1 MEGGISEALVRFGP
15 DWAVRYHPTAH
26 VAGVL
31 QHIRDCRTPA
41 LGGHVTAC
49 PECGEEYTLYHSCRD
64 RHCPRCQYAMRE
76 AWLLSRKEELLP
88 QTYFH
93 VVFTVPDA
101 LNPFIFGHQADA
113 YSALFHAAWDTLNT
127 FGEKAGVRLGMT
139 ALLHTWGSSLV
150 FHPHLHC
157 IVPGGGRRLDGNKWK
172 TLPQVKDGDKEPF
185 LFPVKALGTMFRAKY
200 MAALSAVEKL
210 PDAVRARCF
219 SKPWVVYAKS
229 PVSGAESTL
238 EYLARY
244 AYRVAI
250 GDSRT
255 LAVDDEGVTFEYKD
269 YRDGGKIKE
278 MTLDGVEFV
287 RRYAQH
293 VLPYRFVH
301 IRHYGILAPG
311 NRDLLSAL
319 QVELGNPP
327 VATSHRRRKRWKD
340 IAAAR
345 GLVMGLCP
353 HCGVGILVVVDVI
366 PHIRSPERNPSLYV
380 G

>member
-1 MEGGISEALVRFGP
+1 MEGGISEVLVRFGP
-15 DWAVRYHPTAH
+15 DWAARYHPTTHIAT
-26 VAGVL
+26 VF
-31 QHIRDCRTPA
+31 QHIRDCRTEA
-41 LGGHVTAC
+41 LGGRVTVC
-49 PECGEEYTLYHSCRD
+49 PECGEEHTLYHSCRD
-64 RHCPRCQYAMRE
+64 RHCPRCQHAQRE

-93 VVFTVPDA
+93 VVFTVPDV
-101 LNPFIFGHQADA
+101 LNKFILCHQSEA
-113 YSALFHAAWDTLNT
+113 YAALFHAAWDTLNT

-157 IVPGGGRRLDGNKWK
+157 IVPGGGRRLDGDRWK
-172 TLPQVKDGDKEPF
+172 TIPQVKDGEKEPF
-185 LFPVKALGTMFRAKY
+185 LFPVNALGKMFRAKY
-200 MAALSAVEKL
+200 MAALSAMEAL
-210 PDAVRARCF
+210 PEPMRAKCF

-250 GDSRT
+250 GDSRILSVT
-255 LAVDDEGVTFEYKD
+255 GEGVTFSYKD
-269 YRDGGKIKE
+269 YRDGDKVKE
-278 MTLDGVEFV
+278 MTLSGVEFV

-311 NRDLLSAL
+311 NREVLAAL

-327 VATSHRRRKRWKD
+327 VAARHRRRKRWKD
-340 IAAAR
+340 IAASR
-345 GLVMGLCP
+345 GLVMGQCP
-353 HCGVGILVVVDVI
+353 HCGVGILIVVRAL

>member
-15 DWAVRYHPTAH
+15 DWAARYHPTAH
-26 VAGVL
+26 VATVL

-41 LGGHVTAC
+41 LGGHVTVC
-49 PECGEEYTLYHSCRD
+49 TECGEEHTLYHSCRD
-64 RHCPRCQYAMRE
+64 RHCPRCQYAQRE
-76 AWLLSRKEELLP
+76 AWLLARKEELLP

-93 VVFTVPDA
+93 VVFTVPDV
-101 LNPFIFGHQADA
+101 LNDIIFSHQEKA
-113 YSALFHAAWDTLNT
+113 YAALFHAAWDTLDA
-127 FGEKAGVRLGMT
+127 FGQKAGVRLGMT
-139 ALLHTWGSSLV
+139 ALLHTWGSNLA

-157 IVPGGGRRLDGNKWK
+157 IVPGGGRNLSTGKWK
-172 TLPQVKDGDKEPF
+172 ALPQVKDGGKDPF
-185 LFPVKALGTMFRAKY
+185 LFPVKALGDMFRAKY
-200 MAALSAVEKL
+200 MASLTAVEKI
-210 PDAVRARCF
+210 PDPVRAKCF
-219 SKPWVVYAKS
+219 SKPWVVYAKC

-238 EYLARY
+238 EYLSRY

-250 GDSRT
+250 GDGRIR
-255 LAVDDEGVTFEYKD
+255 AVGDDGVTFEYKD
-269 YRDGGKIKE
+269 YRDDGKVKE
-278 MTLDGVEFV
+278 MTLSGMEFV

-311 NRDLLSAL
+311 NRSVLAAL

-327 VATSHRRRKRWKD
+327 VAIRHRARKRWKD

-353 HCGVGILVVVDVI
+353 HCGVGILIIVEVI

>member
-15 DWAVRYHPTAH
+15 DWAARHHPTAH
-26 VAGVL
+26 VATVL

-41 LGGHVTAC
+41 MGGHVTVC
-49 PECGEEYTLYHSCRD
+49 PECGEEHVLYHSCRD
-64 RHCPRCQYAMRE
+64 RHCPRCQYAQRE
-76 AWLLSRKEELLP
+76 AWLLARKEELLP

-93 VVFTVPDA
+93 VVFTVPDV
-101 LNPFIFGHQADA
+101 LNGFILSHQREA
-113 YSALFHAAWDTLNT
+113 YSALFHAAWDTLDD
-127 FGEKAGVRLGMT
+127 FGGKAGVRLGMT
-139 ALLHTWGSSLV
+139 ALLHTWGGNLV

-157 IVPGGGRRLDGNKWK
+157 IVPGGGRDLSTGKWK
-172 TLPQVKDGDKEPF
+172 TLPQVKVGEKEPF

-200 MAALSAVEKL
+200 IAALSAVEPL
-210 PDAVRARCF
+210 PKPIRAKCF
-219 SKPWVVYAKS
+219 AKPWVIYAKS

-238 EYLARY
+238 EYLSRY

-250 GDSRT
+250 GDSRI
-255 LAVDDEGVTFEYKD
+255 LAVDDKGVTFEYKD
-269 YRDGGKIKE
+269 YRNGGEKKP

-311 NRDLLSAL
+311 NRAVLAAL

-327 VATSHRRRKRWKD
+327 VAVKDRARKRWKD

-353 HCGVGILVVVDVI
+353 HCGVGVLIVVDVI